1 MSCASVTICLIMQI
15 RSPVFHASIREHVR
29 LLVPGRMLPG
39 ITLKFWMNCDACL
52 LISTYSL
59 ILEISLEA
67 GELLWQSIGYYKT
80 FMFSKDKHWLHFLLS
95 YIDAKS
101 QTLYRKLAA
110 QTDNLLDSW
119 LLIYLRVTN
128 REKLW
133 SSFTCSLKNMQLFD
147 TKDTTVRY

>member
-1 MSCASVTICLIMQI
+1 MQI

-39 ITLKFWMNCDACL
+39 ITLKFGMNCDAICL

-95 YIDAKS
+95 YS
-101 QTLYRKLAA
+101 LRKLVF
-110 QTDNLLDSW
+110 W
-119 LLIYLRVTN
+119 
-128 REKLW
+128 
-133 SSFTCSLKNMQLFD
+133 F
-147 TKDTTVRY
+147 